1 MFESRTV
8 PGPQK
13 FWRYRTNLDRSVRR
27 SGGSL
32 IPGWVNNEQ
41 FFDDQNLIVGVS
53 QSDNEQDL

>member
-1 MFESRTV
+1 MKLR
-8 PGPQK
+8 
-13 FWRYRTNLDRSVRR
+13 RR